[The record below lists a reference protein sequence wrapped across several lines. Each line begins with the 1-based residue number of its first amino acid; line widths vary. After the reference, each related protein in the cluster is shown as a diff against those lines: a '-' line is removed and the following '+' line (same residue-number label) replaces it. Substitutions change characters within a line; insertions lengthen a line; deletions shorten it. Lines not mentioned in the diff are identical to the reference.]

1 MNNRA
6 LLADFSL
13 ISVGVIWGLNFTLI
27 KYAIAIIPPMQFIG
41 LRFLISTLVLSII
54 YWRHFRK
61 MSRAELVAGCYIGI
75 FLFLGFLSQTIGLQ
89 FTTPGKSGFITSLYI
104 VIVPFIASF
113 LHKKFV
119 GWVPISGAILAF
131 IGLCLISLSGNETL
145 TLNSGELL
153 TLGCTLCYA
162 LHILTIEYYTVRYNP
177 YVLCI
182 IQVAFT
188 GVMSMSYSAA
198 YEVVQFPVPTMVW
211 GALAFTSLLGTC
223 VAFVVQNVAQKYT
236 SSSHTA
242 LLLGLEA
249 PFSLLFSV
257 IIWGETMTMHGFAGS
272 LLIFAAII
280 VIEVGPMVLA
290 SELRSVKAEH

>member
-1 MNNRA
+1 MKRA
-6 LLADFSL
+6 LIADFSL
-13 ISVGVIWGLNFTLI
+13 ISVGAIWGLNFTVI
-27 KYAIAIIPPMQFIG
+27 KYAIGVIPPMQFIG

-54 YWRHFRK
+54 YRRRFRN
-61 MSRAELVAGCYIGI
+61 MNRAELVAGCYIGI
-75 FLFLGFLSQTIGLQ
+75 FLFLGFLTQTIGLQ

-113 LHKKFV
+113 LYKKFV
-119 GWVPISGAILAF
+119 GWIPISGAILAF
-131 IGLCLISLSGNETL
+131 MGLCLISLSGNETL
-145 TLNSGELL
+145 TLNMGELL
-153 TLGCTLCYA
+153 TLACTLCYA
-162 LHILTIEYYTVRYNP
+162 LHILTIEYYSVRYDP
-177 YVLCI
+177 YVLCL

-188 GVMSMSYSAA
+188 SVMSLSYSVA
-198 YEVVQFPVPTMVW
+198 YEAPQFTVPNMVW

-223 VAFVVQNVAQKYT
+223 VAFVVQNVAQQDT

-257 IIWGETMTMHGFAGS
+257 LIWGEAITMRGFAGS

-280 VIEVGPMVLA
+280 LIEVGPMVFPNKQPNNQL
-290 SELRSVKAEH
+290 SD